1 MSSFSL
7 MSGAPAMAAK
17 VGSQSSW
24 ETMPF
29 SVVPAANLPGQ
40 RTKVGTR

>member
-1 MSSFSL
+1 
-7 MSGAPAMAAK
+7 MSGRPATAAK
-17 VGSQSSW
+17 VGSQSSC

-29 SVVPAANLPGQ
+29 SVVPAGKWPGQ